1 MKPGVETLFQILNDG
16 MVVMGRQMCLH
27 EDKML
32 KEEVLKETHKSRF
45 VVHPGSTKMYKDLKE
60 F

>member
-1 MKPGVETLFQILNDG
+1 
-16 MVVMGRQMCLH
+16 
-27 EDKML
+27 ML

-45 VVHPGSTKMYKDLKE
+45 VVHLGSTKMYKDLKE